1 MRPPVPE
8 ELYEDNKELDPEGMM
23 FVGEKGKILA
33 GFHVNKPRLIPEMR
47 MKEIA
52 KPEDSR
58 KEKTSGFQQFIDAIK
73 DTKQCPGSFTE
84 AWSLT
89 EAVNL
94 YGVALRTGR
103 MLKYDSSTRKIT
115 NNADANKYLK
125 REYRRGWNP
134 EEI

>member
-1 MRPPVPE
+1 
-8 ELYEDNKELDPEGMM
+8 MM
-23 FVGEKGKILA
+23 FVGDKGKILA
-33 GFHVNKPRLIPEMR
+33 GFHVNKPRLIPEKR
-47 MKEIA
+47 MKEIG
-52 KPEDSR
+52 KSEDSR

-73 DTKQCPGSFTE
+73 EGKQCPGSFTE

-103 MLKYDSSTRKIT
+103 MLKYDSANRKIT

-125 REYRRGWNP
+125 REYRKGWNP
-134 EEI
+134 ENL